1 MAGKIKSILERALE
15 DIKEKPLE
23 AFRRKLN
30 GTEVE
35 GFSKI
40 AWKNIENKSAEE
52 LVDVIWRHY
61 TVKHAPNLV
70 VTILQEI
77 NERQASLDLKEE
89 LQKAN
94 VSIKIEENPVDESIK
109 TVENP
114 ANTANAAN
122 ATTKIEENPVDETI
136 KTVENPVDAT
146 IKTVENPVDAT
157 IKTVENPRKRPHTAL
172 RDRTN
177 YGSCSQGRQR
187 QKNGHEH
194 HPTNSCTDS
203 SQNSTKEDQPA
214 KQIKGTEKKRC
225 TIPRGKPLP
234 DITLNSLTDENINR
248 MKEDHKGK
256 PSVYSCLLFMHL
268 VPYNIFKKWAKKEVN
283 FDGYGGK
290 RAIPNNLL
298 DAIMKEVRKAFG
310 DSKPEDK
317 KQIKN
322 KLNYLLKNPP
332 KTGWPRQF

>member
-1 MAGKIKSILERALE
+1 M
-15 DIKEKPLE
+15 
-23 AFRRKLN
+23 
-30 GTEVE
+30 
-35 GFSKI
+35 
-40 AWKNIENKSAEE
+40 
-52 LVDVIWRHY
+52 
-61 TVKHAPNLV
+61 
-70 VTILQEI
+70 
-77 NERQASLDLKEE
+77 SLK
-89 LQKAN
+89 
-94 VSIKIEENPVDESIK
+94 
-109 TVENP
+109 
-114 ANTANAAN
+114 
-122 ATTKIEENPVDETI
+122 
-136 KTVENPVDAT
+136 
-146 IKTVENPVDAT
+146 
-157 IKTVENPRKRPHTAL
+157 AL

>member
-114 ANTANAAN
+114 
-122 ATTKIEENPVDETI
+122 
-136 KTVENPVDAT
+136 VDAT
-146 IKTVENPVDAT
+146 IKTVENPAVDAT